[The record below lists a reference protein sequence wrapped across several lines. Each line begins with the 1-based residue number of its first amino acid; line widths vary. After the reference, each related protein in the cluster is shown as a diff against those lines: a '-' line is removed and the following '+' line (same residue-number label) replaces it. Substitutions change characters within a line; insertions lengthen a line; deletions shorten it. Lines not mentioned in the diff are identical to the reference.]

1 MEDASSLEKDI
12 NEEACIEGSS
22 ALWRVICR
30 KYIDGKGIHSRKG
43 HSRCVWVQGTVS
55 QVEDL
60 AGGEDSTGSS

>member
-22 ALWRVICR
+22 ALWRGICR
-30 KYIDGKGIHSRKG
+30 KYIGGKGIHSRKG
-43 HSRCVWVQGTVS
+43 HSRFVWVQGTVS
-55 QVEDL
+55 QEDL